1 MMKIDVLNIKSL
13 ITIAILNGVIIMNA
27 TADNSLKPGDLAP
40 DFEAK
45 DQNGKEWKL
54 SAFKGNKNVLLY
66 FYPKDNTPGC
76 TKEACSFRDNMGIF
90 KSADVEVVGVSM
102 DTMESHKRFISQH
115 KLNFTLLA
123 DPEVKIV
130 DKYGARMPGKKM
142 ARRVSFLID
151 KEQKIVHIID
161 NPDSQVHIDEMKRAL
176 KELKSSKSCY

>member
-1 MMKIDVLNIKSL
+1 MEVLNIKYL

-27 TADNSLKPGDLAP
+27 IADNSLKPGDLAP

-102 DTMESHKRFISQH
+102 DTMESHKLFISQH
-115 KLNFTLLA
+115 KINFTLLA
-123 DPEVKIV
+123 DPEGKIV
-130 DKYGARMPGKKM
+130 NKYSARMPGKKM
-142 ARRVSFLID
+142 ARRISFLID
-151 KEQKIVHIID
+151 KEGKIVHIID
-161 NPDSQVHIDEMKRAL
+161 DPDQQVHIDEMKRAV
-176 KELKSSKSCY
+176 KELKTGKSYY